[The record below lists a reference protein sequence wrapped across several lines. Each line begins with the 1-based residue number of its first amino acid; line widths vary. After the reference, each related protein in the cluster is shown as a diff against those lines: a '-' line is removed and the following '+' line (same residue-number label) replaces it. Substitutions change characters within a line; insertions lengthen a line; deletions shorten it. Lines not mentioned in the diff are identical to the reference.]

1 MNRPGGDPAAGLFGS
16 LRQLLA
22 TLLEIGQGR
31 LDLFNA
37 EFEREKLRI
46 FEGLI
51 WSIVAAMFIGLGL
64 LLLTALLVLLAPD
77 SVRPFV
83 LGLLA
88 LGCLAAGGW
97 LLQHAR
103 QRLAST
109 GGPLPATLAEL
120 ERDRAGLLPPD

>member
-1 MNRPGGDPAAGLFGS
+1 MSRPGGDPAAGLFGS

-97 LLQHAR
+97 LLQQAR